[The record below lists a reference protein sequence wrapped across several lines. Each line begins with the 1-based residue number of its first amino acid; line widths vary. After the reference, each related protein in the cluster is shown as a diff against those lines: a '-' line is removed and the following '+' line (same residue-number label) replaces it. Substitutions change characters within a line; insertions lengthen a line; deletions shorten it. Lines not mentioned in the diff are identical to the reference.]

1 MNRNLVFLWGNISPF
16 PPQIRIL
23 FQTFPQFAT
32 GEQYQ
37 PSGKTLDNS
46 RLLLH
51 KAWQISY
58 IAWVTLFTA
67 LNSQLG
73 KDFYKPADNNNNKKQ
88 SQLQR

>member
-1 MNRNLVFLWGNISPF
+1 MNRNLVFLWGNISLF

-23 FQTFPQFAT
+23 FQFAT

-37 PSGKTLDNS
+37 PSGKTLDNL
-46 RLLLH
+46 RLLLY